1 MKDTKREPSNSNIK
15 SKEINNGDVS
25 SRVTVLSSTI
35 DTSRSGTQTVTY
47 AVENGFDE
55 KNPIKIT
62 INNEFDENN

>member
-1 MKDTKREPSNSNIK
+1 MKDTKRDPSNSNIE
-15 SKEINNGDVS
+15 SKEINNDVS

-35 DTSRSGTQTVTY
+35 DTSRPGTQTITY